1 MFFEDAKTA
10 SPILNVA
17 LTRRNGV
24 DGVSPRMVTILLT
37 RPEFRAGFAHGE
49 TLEIR
54 VGGRGLSMMARGDG
68 GKAIFIA
75 KEDHLFA
82 FTG

>member
-1 MFFEDAKTA
+1 
-10 SPILNVA
+10 
-17 LTRRNGV
+17 
-24 DGVSPRMVTILLT
+24 MVTILLT